1 MGTLVNDQ
9 LDFFISHIEEI
20 ANVPDDQAKIDD
32 KTLNFVAKAVPV
44 KKLDELKEPK
54 EYPNS
59 IISKIFFKKME

>member
-20 ANVPDDQAKIDD
+20 ANYPDDQSKIDD
-32 KTLNFVAKAVPV
+32 KTLDFVAKAVPV

-54 EYPNS
+54 EYPNG